1 MFMVGVGAAPCRY
14 FGAHVRNTTPALGF
28 AAALAPLLLVA
39 LTQSASAA
47 VPTAD
52 KLFAVELLSAIC
64 VVIFGGFAAFFYF
77 TGRKYLALAA
87 ASAAW
92 PTAHGKVLICGVIRQ
107 RGPKGT
113 STYSSNIVYEYTVA
127 GVRHQGHVIQFGSMD
142 MAAESAAQKILDPY
156 PVGSAVTVHYSPG
169 NPKIAALETSPAAA
183 QYRFKL
189 VKWTLLMGLG
199 IYVALVAFAL
209 YAMS

>member
-1 MFMVGVGAAPCRY
+1 MAGVGAAPCRY
-14 FGAHVRNTTPALGF
+14 FGAHVREATRALGL
-28 AAALAPLLLVA
+28 AAAIAPLLLVA
-39 LTQSASAA
+39 LTQSARAA

-87 ASAAW
+87 ASATW
-92 PTAHGKVLICGVIRQ
+92 PTAHGKVLTCGVIRQ

-113 STYSSNIVYEYTVA
+113 STYSSTIVYEYTVN
-127 GVRHQGHVIQFGSMD
+127 GVRHQGHVIKFGSMD

-156 PVGSAVTVHYSPG
+156 PVGTAVTVHYRPD
-169 NPKIAALETSPAAA
+169 NPKLATLGTSPAGA
-183 QYRFKL
+183 QYRLKL
-189 VKWTLLMGLG
+189 LKWTLLIGLG